1 MTEYERKFI
10 VNPFLKE
17 NCKTERE
24 QWYKL
29 FKNPFIF
36 MQNFYH
42 ELNFLLDW
50 IKRLENDQSSK
61 DALEDRLIIAN
72 YTFSDIEFMEKL
84 ATMLVRWGKLNSQR
98 LLYHVV
104 WMRENI
110 GDAMSY
116 FREHR
121 TALHLNKEIIKSF
134 TYMYVMLDMLYSSAF
149 VDIMQQESDKECE
162 FENLCN
168 WVKSHKRW
176 EVRYRSFLRE
186 ISEKTK

>member
-36 MQNFYH
+36 LQNFYH
-42 ELNFLLDW
+42 ELVFLLDW

-72 YTFSDIEFMEKL
+72 YTFSDIPQI
-84 ATMLVRWGKLNSQR
+84 R
-98 LLYHVV
+98 
-104 WMRENI
+104 
-110 GDAMSY
+110 
-116 FREHR
+116 
-121 TALHLNKEIIKSF
+121 
-134 TYMYVMLDMLYSSAF
+134 
-149 VDIMQQESDKECE
+149 
-162 FENLCN
+162 NL
-168 WVKSHKRW
+168 
-176 EVRYRSFLRE
+176 
-186 ISEKTK
+186 